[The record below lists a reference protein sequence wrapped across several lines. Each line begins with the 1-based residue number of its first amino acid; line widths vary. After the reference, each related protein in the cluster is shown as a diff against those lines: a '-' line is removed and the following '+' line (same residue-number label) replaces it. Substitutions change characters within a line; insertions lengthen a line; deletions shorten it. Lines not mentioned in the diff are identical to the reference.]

1 MRNGLLTIYKSFV
14 HPHLDY
20 ADIIY
25 DKPANVK
32 FESKL
37 EIVQYNVC
45 LAITGAIRGTNGD
58 GIYAELGLESFSAKR
73 WYQRWLFF
81 YKIVHGFSLAYLTA
95 HINFASEKRDNTR
108 SSAQRHLEEPI
119 CRINDFSEQFFLTT
133 SKYGMVMTLTCK
145 LSILIKNSRV
155 RCGNLSKVDI

>member
-73 WYQRWLFF
+73 WYQR
-81 YKIVHGFSLAYLTA
+81 
-95 HINFASEKRDNTR
+95 
-108 SSAQRHLEEPI
+108 
-119 CRINDFSEQFFLTT
+119 
-133 SKYGMVMTLTCK
+133 
-145 LSILIKNSRV
+145 
-155 RCGNLSKVDI
+155 